1 MNQYDI
7 TKQTV
12 RSSFK
17 YQRELMRQAENF
29 LSAKGDIDFQDAE
42 QLAMELT
49 ANSSIFDQW
58 LLDMKMA
65 GRTC

>member
-1 MNQYDI
+1 MNQYDT
-7 TKQTV
+7 TKHAV
-12 RSSFK
+12 RFSFK

-29 LSAKGDIDFQDAE
+29 LSAKEDINFRDAE

-58 LLDMKMA
+58 LHDMKMA
-65 GRTC
+65 GRTY